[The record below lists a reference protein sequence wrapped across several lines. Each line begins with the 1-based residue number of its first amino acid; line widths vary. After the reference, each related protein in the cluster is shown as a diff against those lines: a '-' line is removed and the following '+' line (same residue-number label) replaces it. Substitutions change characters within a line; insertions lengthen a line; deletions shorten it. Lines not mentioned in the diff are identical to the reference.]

1 MLFFCCFSATFSEMC
16 PGIAPANNKT
26 GIICPNLVNTGDTIK
41 GWTALPY
48 LSTGA
53 FIVNPASG
61 NAIANTWICQGRHCI
76 YYAFCK

>member
-1 MLFFCCFSATFSEMC
+1 MC
-16 PGIAPANNKT
+16 PGITPNIQSA
-26 GIICPNLVNTGDTIK
+26 GSICPNLVNTGNTIN

-53 FIVNPASG
+53 FVVNPASG
-61 NAIANTWICQGRHCI
+61 NAIANTWICKGRNCI